1 MPLAVFS
8 TSGGERLLGKVF
20 GDRIIGLA
28 EAAPELPRDAKAFL
42 AAGAAARERFH
53 AVRIEDGRPLAL
65 SGLRLHAPI
74 PDPEKF
80 LGIGMNYADHSQEA
94 EALGLEKP
102 QSQKWFNKQ
111 VSCITGPHDD
121 IVKPVVSDDLD
132 YEVEL
137 AVVIGKACRNVAREE
152 ARSVIGGYM
161 IVNDVSVRDWQFRS
175 PTVTLGKSFDTHGP
189 TGPWLTLDEEIADP
203 HDLEL
208 RTFVNGDLRQQGNT
222 RHLIYDI
229 YDQITY
235 LSQVMT
241 LKPGDIL
248 ATGTP
253 AGVGIAFDP
262 PKFLRPGDVVRL
274 EIAGL
279 GQIENRV
286 VAPEPRI

>member
-8 TSGGERLLGKVF
+8 MSGGEKRLGKIF
-20 GDRIIGLA
+20 DEQIIDLA
-28 EAAPELPRDAKAFL
+28 EAAPELPGSVKAFL
-42 AAGAAARERFH
+42 AAGTPARQRFK
-53 AVRIEDGRPLAL
+53 AITLADGRPVAL
-65 SGLRLHAPI
+65 SQVRLHAPI

-111 VSCITGPHDD
+111 VSCITGPYDD

-137 AVVIGKACRNVAREE
+137 AVIIGKACRNVARED

-189 TGPWLTLDEEIADP
+189 TGPWLTLDDEIADP

-208 RTFVNGDLRQQGNT
+208 RTFINGELRQQGNT

-229 YDQITY
+229 YDQIAY

-253 AGVGIAFDP
+253 AGVGIAFNP
-262 PKFLRPGDVVRL
+262 PKFLKPGDLVRL
-274 EIAGL
+274 EIDGL

-286 VAPEPRI
+286 VEA

>member
-1 MPLAVFS
+1 M
-8 TSGGERLLGKVF
+8 SGGEKRLGKIF
-20 GDRIIGLA
+20 GDQIIDLA
-28 EAAPELPRDAKAFL
+28 EAAPELPGSVKAFL
-42 AAGAAARERFH
+42 AAGAPARQRFK
-53 AVRIEDGRPLAL
+53 AITLADGRPIPF
-65 SGLRLHAPI
+65 SEVHLHAPI

-111 VSCITGPHDD
+111 VSCITGPYDD

-137 AVVIGKACRNVAREE
+137 AVIIGKACRNVARED

-189 TGPWLTLDEEIADP
+189 TGPWLTLDDEIADP

-208 RTFVNGDLRQQGNT
+208 RTFINGELRQQGNT

-229 YDQITY
+229 YDQIAY

-253 AGVGIAFDP
+253 AGVGIAFNP
-262 PKFLRPGDVVRL
+262 PKFLKPGDLVRL
-274 EIAGL
+274 EIDGL

-286 VAPEPRI
+286 VEA